1 MPRSDVAM
9 TNNEALTLRPGD
21 RIRPRPHP
29 GSGIPPT
36 LIVARVTVTGEGLVI
51 VTTTGVH
58 VAPWEVERVDPRRG
72 WPTR

>member
-21 RIRPRPHP
+21 RIRQRPQP

-36 LIVARVTVTGEGLVI
+36 FIVARVTVTGEGLVI
-51 VTTTGVH
+51 VTTAGLH